1 MGGRVQQGVAAVV
14 QTMVV
19 LSVLLCPD
27 ALLASNQSGV
37 AELLRDVVE
46 NNPDLQAA
54 RARARAAASSAPQAA
69 ALPDPTVGAS
79 LYLLPPETR
88 AGPQRLTASFSQKL
102 PWKGKLPLREQQA
115 VLEADALQAQAD
127 ALALEKITQ
136 ARKLLLRIAF
146 LDESLRIVKEDR
158 ETLVEFERLSRAR
171 YAAGR
176 ATTQAVVKLQA
187 EITRD
192 DARTLSMRA
201 ERAGL
206 IAELNALRDRP
217 GSTDVPAMTL
227 TNAALTPLERARL
240 AAMARERRPEMA
252 AARAR
257 LEAAEVAVQ
266 IARKDTRP
274 DVTVGLTYSIVE
286 NRQDIPGGEP
296 LPPDSGDDIL
306 GVGASLNLPIYRRRL
321 DAGIQEAVD
330 RREAAELNRR
340 AVASEID
347 RELEDLLQRI
357 PLIRDQYRLLDTVL
371 LPQSEESLN
380 SLTYAYET
388 GRSEVLDLLDAERVL
403 LEVRLGSA
411 RALTDLHLAMVEL
424 ERTVGGELEP

>member
-1 MGGRVQQGVAAVV
+1 METGELATGCISHRFVAFLAV
-14 QTMVV
+14 
-19 LSVLLCPD
+19 
-27 ALLASNQSGV
+27 LASCGLAAAAGGDIELVLQEV
-37 AELLRDVVE
+37 AER
-46 NNPDLQAA
+46 NPEIQAA
-54 RARARAAASSAPQAA
+54 RAHARAAASSAPQAA

-88 AGPQRLTASFSQKL
+88 AGPQRLSASFSQKL
-102 PWKGKLPLREQQA
+102 PWKGKLPLREHKA
-115 VLEADALQAQAD
+115 VLEADALKARAD
-127 ALALEKITQ
+127 ALTLEKVTE

-146 LDESLRIVKEDR
+146 LDESLKIVKEDR

-192 DARTLSMRA
+192 DARLLSMKA
-201 ERAGL
+201 ERAG
-206 IAELNALRDRP
+206 IVAELNALRDRP
-217 GSTDVPAMTL
+217 GSSDVPAMVL
-227 TNAALTPLERARL
+227 AEPPLSLLDRERL

-252 AARAR
+252 EARAR
-257 LEAAEVAVQ
+257 VEAAEVVVR

-274 DVTVGLTYSIVE
+274 DVTVGLTYSIIE

-321 DAGIQEAVD
+321 DAVVQEAVD
-330 RREAAELNRR
+330 RREAAEQSRR

-347 RELEDLLQRI
+347 KELEDLLQRI
-357 PLIRDQYRLLDTVL
+357 PLIRDQWRLFQTVL
-371 LPQSEESLN
+371 LPQSEESLH

-403 LEVRLGSA
+403 LEVRLGGA

-424 ERTVGGELEP
+424 ERVVGGELER